1 MNHLNHWIRLALGV
15 LALGGL
21 VAGRGTMASAAEPA
35 SLDGTAWVLTGLPG
49 HTLVPDSSVTLQF
62 SEGRLSGSDGCNRYA
77 GSYSV
82 KNSVLA
88 VAPNLASTQMACMP
102 DINAQAQAY
111 IAALTGAKSYRIDGE
126 RLDLLAA
133 NGKASATFA
142 AQSRS
147 LAGTSWSATGINNGR
162 QAVASLAKDSSVTMD
177 FGKDGVVSG
186 SAGCNR
192 YTATYKSDGSS
203 LTIGQAAVTRMMC
216 AEPAG
221 VMEQE
226 QQFLRALST
235 VATARF
241 EGERLELRTA
251 EGALAVSLSR

>member
-1 MNHLNHWIRLALGV
+1 MNHLNHRIRTALGV
-15 LALGGL
+15 LALVGL
-21 VAGRGTMASAAEPA
+21 FAGCGTMANAVESAP
-35 SLDGTAWVLTGLPG
+35 LDGTAWVLTGLPG

-62 SEGRLSGSDGCNRYA
+62 SEGRLSGSDGCNRYS

-82 KNSVLA
+82 ENSALA
-88 VAPNLASTQMACMP
+88 VAPNLVSTQMACVP
-102 DINAQAQAY
+102 DIDAQARAY
-111 IAALTGAKSYRIDGE
+111 IAALTGAKSFRVDGE
-126 RLDLLAA
+126 RLELLAA
-133 NGKASATFA
+133 DGKASAVLA

-162 QAVASLAKDSSVTMD
+162 QAVSSLLNGSSVTMN

-192 YTATYKSDGSS
+192 YTAPYSSDGPG
-203 LTIGQAAVTRMMC
+203 LTIGQAAATRKMC
-216 AEPAG
+216 ASPEG

-226 QQFLRALST
+226 QQFLRALAT

-241 EGERLELRTA
+241 EGDRLELRTA
-251 EGALAVSLSR
+251 KGALAVSLSR

>member
-21 VAGRGTMASAAEPA
+21 VAVCGTMASAAEPA

-62 SEGRLSGSDGCNRYA
+62 SEGRLSGSDGCNRYS
-77 GSYSV
+77 GNYSL
-82 KNSVLA
+82 KNSSLA
-88 VAPNLASTQMACMP
+88 VSPNLASTQMACMP
-102 DINAQAQAY
+102 DINAQARAY
-111 IAALTGAKSYRIDGE
+111 VAALTGAKSFRIDGE
-126 RLDLLAA
+126 RLELLASD
-133 NGKASATFA
+133 GKASATFA

-162 QAVASLAKDSSVTMD
+162 QAVSSLLKGSSVTMS
-177 FGKDGVVSG
+177 FGKDDVVSG

-192 YTATYKSDGSS
+192 YTAPYSS
-203 LTIGQAAVTRMMC
+203 YGATLTIGQAAATRMMC
-216 AEPAG
+216 TSPEG
-221 VMEQE
+221 GMEQE
-226 QQFLRALST
+226 QQFLRALAT
-235 VATARF
+235 VATVRF
-241 EGERLELRTA
+241 EGDRLELRTA

>member
-1 MNHLNHWIRLALGV
+1 MNHLNHWARGALGA

-21 VAGRGTMASAAEPA
+21 VAGYGTMTNAAEAP

-49 HTLVPDSSVTLQF
+49 LTLVPKSSVTLQF
-62 SEGRLSGSDGCNRYA
+62 ADGRLSGSDGCNRYS
-77 GSYSV
+77 GSYSL
-82 KNSVLA
+82 KQTALA
-88 VAPNLASTQMACMP
+88 VSPNLASTQMACAP

-111 IAALTGAKSYRIDGE
+111 IAALTGAKSYRIDGD

-133 NGKASATFA
+133 DGKASATFA

-162 QAVASLAKDSSVTMD
+162 QAVSSLVKDSSVTMD
-177 FGKDGVVSG
+177 FGKDGIVGG

-216 AEPAG
+216 AEPTG

-241 EGERLELRTA
+241 EGDRLELRTA
-251 EGALAVSLSR
+251 EGALAVALSR